1 MSFLSRLNFTSFTSP
16 NKQNLI
22 GDYRKGQ
29 DKRICQIQYEFY
41 QLVQTETCSGTETFW
56 QNKATHFSTAITLE
70 QSFWGLVRSVEQSL
84 QERLK
89 QGFPRKNSIILAQ
102 I

>member
-1 MSFLSRLNFTSFTSP
+1 M
-16 NKQNLI
+16 I

-29 DKRICQIQYEFY
+29 AKRICQIQYEFY

-56 QNKATHFSTAITLE
+56 QNKDTHAPTAITLE
-70 QSFWGLVRSVEQSL
+70 QSFWGWVHSVEQSL
-84 QERLK
+84 HERLK
-89 QGFPRKNSIILAQ
+89 HGFPRQNSIILAQ